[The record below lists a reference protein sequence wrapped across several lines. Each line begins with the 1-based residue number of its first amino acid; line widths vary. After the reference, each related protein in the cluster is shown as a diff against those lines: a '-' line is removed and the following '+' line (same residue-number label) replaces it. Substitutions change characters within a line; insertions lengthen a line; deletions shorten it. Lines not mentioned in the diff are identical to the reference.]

1 MRIYILSLSGAFL
14 LCAAGMGQDGVK
26 IAKPPPA
33 KQREPE
39 PADVFVRVEL
49 LRAEVEHIR
58 VYMGMPKNEQSSLSV
73 TGAAPR
79 EVFYTALTLF
89 SKADRICF
97 EHTRERAQ
105 QPTIPQ
111 GEIAPGDVSAMVN
124 AALKCVQRV
133 KVRYGIDKQTAAPER
148 DPEKQPTDVLK
159 AIVQANRQLNLML
172 ERQFAPS
179 DVFQEVTLGV
189 GYTSRLLETFPK
201 AERIPIEPAYEPEKR
216 PVDVY
221 RRLLGCFRRIREI
234 AERSNVRMLDLEV
247 DDAQIDAIVPSDVY
261 DVASLIVAELAYL
274 QSQLPASQPPRNVY
288 FVGRKFPSDVY
299 QRAGM
304 LELQLIELQKQADG
318 KPDWLKHG
326 QTEN

>member
-1 MRIYILSLSGAFL
+1 M
-14 LCAAGMGQDGVK
+14 
-26 IAKPPPA
+26 
-33 KQREPE
+33 
-39 PADVFVRVEL
+39 
-49 LRAEVEHIR
+49 
-58 VYMGMPKNEQSSLSV
+58 
-73 TGAAPR
+73 
-79 EVFYTALTLF
+79 
-89 SKADRICF
+89 
-97 EHTRERAQ
+97 
-105 QPTIPQ
+105 
-111 GEIAPGDVSAMVN
+111 
-124 AALKCVQRV
+124 
-133 KVRYGIDKQTAAPER
+133 
-148 DPEKQPTDVLK
+148 LK

-299 QRAGM
+299 QRAGI